1 MFSFGIGDEV
11 AQPGGSVASEPNTNA
26 PAAQLTK
33 RERTRA
39 LIRDI
44 ALRSFRERGYDATTV
59 RRIAE
64 EAGVSVGT
72 TNYHFATKNHLVQ
85 ELYLDVQEAHSQAA
99 EPQLDGVRDLVDR
112 LAIVYRT
119 GLEQLE
125 PYHPHAPEF
134 LAAAVSPR
142 SPINPLSD
150 ESAPAL
156 AVIRGLFERA
166 VEGAKSPL
174 PDEFK
179 TELPQALVLSHLLL
193 ALLWVYDSSP
203 DRARTRRILDR
214 ALNLL
219 RMTLPLTRIPV
230 VRAPLRELLAL
241 AGSVRAGWV
250 GRA

>member
-1 MFSFGIGDEV
+1 MFSFE
-11 AQPGGSVASEPNTNA
+11 PGGHSDDSDGPDGEA
-26 PAAQLTK
+26 PRGERGPALPSTK

-39 LIRDI
+39 LIRDV
-44 ALRSFRERGYDATTV
+44 ALRSFRERGYDATTI

-85 ELYLDVQEAHSQAA
+85 ELYLDVQESHADAA
-99 EPQLDGVRDLVDR
+99 IGQLEGVRELTER

-142 SPINPLSD
+142 SPINPLSE

-166 VEGAKSPL
+166 VDGAKSPL

-179 TELPQALVLSHLLL
+179 AGLPQVLVLSHLLL

-203 DRARTRRILDR
+203 GRERTHRILDR

-241 AGSVRAGWV
+241 AGEVRA
-250 GRA
+250 